1 MKGKASKN
9 SCTKKGTLFCSFQ
22 NNWNNYINKN
32 LKVSFDLISSV
43 PCPSL
48 IKATAKCSRFCLCH
62 ISHLIPFLPFLPL
75 HVVQLMIVTF
85 LVYINNLQI
94 NLGLPSLCNLSVL
107 SQGCKES
114 DMTKQLIYTHTNIP
128 WHK

>member
-94 NLGLPSLCNLSVL
+94 PISCFESPLNFRFVYPADSLTSPSGCLTDTSNLA
-107 SQGCKES
+107 
-114 DMTKQLIYTHTNIP
+114 
-128 WHK
+128 